1 MLKNFL
7 LIEVC
12 VIKKV
17 WRPLIYSNKTKDM
30 GNPLTKQE
38 LYQFQYNYES

>member
-1 MLKNFL
+1 MLKIFL
-7 LIEVC
+7 LIEVF

-38 LYQFQYNYES
+38 LYQLQSNYKS

>member
-7 LIEVC
+7 LEVC

-30 GNPLTKQE
+30 GNPLTKQV
-38 LYQFQYNYES
+38 YQFQTNYEL